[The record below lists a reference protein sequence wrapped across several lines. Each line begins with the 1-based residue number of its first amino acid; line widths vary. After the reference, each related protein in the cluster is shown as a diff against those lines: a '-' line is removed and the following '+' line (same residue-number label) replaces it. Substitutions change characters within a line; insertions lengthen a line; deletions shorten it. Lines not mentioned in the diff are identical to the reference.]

1 MTAIAR
7 IENAGAGRNQ
17 GLATG
22 LALSLALGRPVRLEG
37 LKDDELS
44 PAPGLGP
51 GGFTAA
57 LAAAKVSGGR
67 VQGEPGQPELEFFP
81 GPVRPGDY
89 TFDLAFRR
97 PTPAPLSLVLQAL
110 ALPLARL
117 SRPSSLLLAGGTHVP
132 GGLMSDEVARVLV
145 PNWRAL
151 GLTLDYTEIS
161 PGFLPKAKGEAEAGL
176 GPGGNPRPLKA
187 EEPFRASRFGVEVL
201 ISGLPVHLGEQALEG
216 TLSRLELHGIPARGR
231 LRRARGARGMALVV
245 WAQGRDIRVGYGAL
259 GRRGGRPHSLGIKPA
274 EALKG
279 FLDSGAGISAE
290 AAAPLV
296 SALACSTGVSRLRVD
311 RLTPTL
317 KAALRA
323 LEAFQPQALR
333 VDQPRPGRP
342 VEIRI
347 LGLNPPARAEHD

>member
-1 MTAIAR
+1 MSPLAR

-17 GLATG
+17 GLVTG
-22 LALSLALGRPVRLEG
+22 LALSLALGLPVRLEG
-37 LKDDELS
+37 LKNDELR
-44 PAPGLGP
+44 PEPGLGP

-57 LAAAKVSGGR
+57 LAAARISGGR
-67 VQGEPGQPELEFFP
+67 VEGGPGRTELEFHP

-89 TFDLAFRR
+89 SFDLAFRR

-117 SRPSSLLLAGGTHVP
+117 SRPSSLVLAGGTHVP
-132 GGLMSDEVARVLV
+132 LGLSSDEVARVLV

-151 GLTLDYTEIS
+151 GLAAEYTEIS

-176 GPGGNPRPLKA
+176 GPGGNPRPLLA
-187 EEPFRASRFGVEVL
+187 DSPFRAARFGVEVL

-216 TLSRLELHGIPARGR
+216 ALSRLELHGLPARGR
-231 LRRARGARGMALVV
+231 LRRARGGRGMALLV
-245 WAQGRDIRVGYGAL
+245 WAQGRDIRVGYSAL
-259 GRRGGRPHSLGIKPA
+259 GRRGGQPHSLGIKPV

-290 AAAPLV
+290 AAAPLL
-296 SALACSTGVSRLRVD
+296 SALACASGVSRLSVD

-317 KAALRA
+317 RAALRA
-323 LEAFQPQALR
+323 LAAFQPQALR
-333 VDQPRPGRP
+333 VDHSRPGRP